1 MSGIMNKKLLII
13 GSNTIHTYNYI
24 SLIQDYFDD
33 ILLLTNKTNDKYNIN
48 TIEIDFSL
56 GVKIFF
62 SANKIKNIAKEFKPS
77 IIHIHQANSYAFI
90 SLLGLK
96 NIKIPKVLTAW
107 GSDILI
113 NPRKNIIFKKMLE
126 FVLKYV
132 DIVTSDSLYMANEI
146 KTYNPNADIKVA
158 NFGIELKEIDWSKKE
173 NIIYSNRLHK
183 SLYNIEKIIY
193 AFNKF
198 VTKNKDWRLI
208 IGATGDGTEKL
219 KKLARDL
226 HIEENIN
233 FIGWV
238 DSNINNDMYQKAKI
252 YISIPSSDATSIS
265 LLEAISNNCICF
277 LSNLPANCEHILDK
291 VNGFIE
297 PNLDNICLE
306 KYQDIDIKLLRE
318 VNDIRK
324 KEYSKQYNKRKFIA
338 IYNNL
343 VEKKGNN
350 NEYTVS

>member
-1 MSGIMNKKLLII
+1 MKNKLLII

-24 SLIQDYFDD
+24 ALIQDYFDE
-33 ILLLTNKTNDKYNIN
+33 ILLLTNKKNDKYNIN
-48 TIEIDFSL
+48 TIEIDFRL
-56 GVKIFF
+56 GINIFF
-62 SANKIKNIAKEFKPS
+62 SAHRLKEIVKEFKPA

-113 NPRKNIIFKKMLE
+113 NPKKNIIFKKILE
-126 FVLKYV
+126 FSLKHV
-132 DIVTSDSLYMANEI
+132 DIVTSDSFYMANEI
-146 KTYNPNADIKVA
+146 KIYNPKIDIKIA
-158 NFGIELKEIDWSKKE
+158 NFGINLKEINLEQKE

-193 AFNKF
+193 AFDRF
-198 VTKNKDWRLI
+198 IVKNKDWRLI
-208 IGATGDGTEKL
+208 IGATGDDTENL
-219 KKLARDL
+219 KKIARDL
-226 HIEENIN
+226 CIEKNID

-238 DSNINNDMYQKAKI
+238 DSDMNNAMYKKAKI

-277 LSNLPANCEHILDK
+277 VSNLPANFEHILDG

-297 PNLDNICLE
+297 PSLDDLCLE
-306 KYQDIDIKLLRE
+306 KYQHIDIELLRK
-318 VNDIRK
+318 VNNIRK
-324 KEYSKQYNKRKFIA
+324 KEYSKQYNREKFVD

-343 VEKKGNN
+343 IWAKRKNN
-350 NEYTVS
+350 NEHTIS